1 MSPTTTTA
9 VIPAAVSTIEDL
21 VVAQITPTN
30 RANTM
35 VKTSMMGNPNFLTT
49 STQQEITIDMA
60 ISKTERMITTG
71 LFKKIFLN
79 V

>member
-21 VVAQITPTN
+21 VVAQITPTS

-49 STQQEITIDMA
+49 STQQEITMDMA